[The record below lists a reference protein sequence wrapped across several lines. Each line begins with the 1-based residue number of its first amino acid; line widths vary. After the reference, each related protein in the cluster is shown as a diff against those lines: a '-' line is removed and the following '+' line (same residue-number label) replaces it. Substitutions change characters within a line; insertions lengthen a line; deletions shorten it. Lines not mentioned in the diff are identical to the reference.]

1 MVDVDAK
8 SFVIGLGEF
17 AFEVRTVSV
26 CGLDWKRV
34 DAWKRADARKIED
47 QKWNLY
53 LLHNQC
59 ESEET

>member
-8 SFVIGLGEF
+8 SFAIGVGEF
-17 AFEVRTVSV
+17 AFEVRMVLV
-26 CGLDWKRV
+26 CVVDWKRV

-47 QKWNLY
+47 QKWKLY
-53 LLHNQC
+53 VLHNQC